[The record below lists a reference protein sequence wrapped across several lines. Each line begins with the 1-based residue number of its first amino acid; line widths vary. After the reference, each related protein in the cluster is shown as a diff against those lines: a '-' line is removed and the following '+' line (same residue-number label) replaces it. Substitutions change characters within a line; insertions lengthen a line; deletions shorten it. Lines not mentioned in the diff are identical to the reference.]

1 MSVPSLTI
9 GLFQGCSGQ
18 DVSSKRLGNMLKI
31 NEDIPITLNREL
43 DPFER
48 LIEQAQKPLSPQ
60 EFTLTQ
66 TFTDLIEESLT
77 RGWIY
82 STSLQ
87 ELVAAMDPRLA
98 GFSIDALAQVF
109 DFEEVQVWANSTR
122 SMPTRS
128 HGAVAMRNAAFLLIQ
143 LKAMGFRVD
152 DAPLS
157 SRIRPLL
164 ASKKVLVGRE
174 FYVFWQQELEAKR
187 EAFVLYSA
195 PTPQTVTTRE
205 VTLPLGHRMRIISDK
220 ERPIGIEVT
229 PPRSTKISPD

>member
-1 MSVPSLTI
+1 
-9 GLFQGCSGQ
+9 
-18 DVSSKRLGNMLKI
+18 MLKKT
-31 NEDIPITLNREL
+31 EDIPITLNREL
-43 DPFER
+43 DTFER
-48 LIEQAQKPLSPQ
+48 LIEQVQKPLPSH
-60 EFTLTQ
+60 EFALTE
-66 TFTDLIEESLT
+66 TFTNLIEESLV

-109 DFEEVQVWANSTR
+109 DFEEVQVWVNSTR
-122 SMPTRS
+122 SIPTRS

-157 SRIRPLL
+157 SRMRPLL
-164 ASKKVLVGRE
+164 VSKKVLVGRE

-205 VTLPLGHRMRIISDK
+205 VTLPLGQRMRIISDR

-229 PPRSTKISPD
+229 PPRLTKISPD

>member
-1 MSVPSLTI
+1 MSAPSLTI
-9 GLFQGCSGQ
+9 RLFQGCVGQ

-31 NEDIPITLNREL
+31 TEGIPITLNGEL

-66 TFTDLIEESLT
+66 TFMDLIEESLT

-98 GFSIDALAQVF
+98 GFSIDGLAQVF

-122 SMPTRS
+122 SMPRDRM
-128 HGAVAMRNAAFLLIQ
+128 VLLPCAMPPFCS
-143 LKAMGFRVD
+143 F
-152 DAPLS
+152 S
-157 SRIRPLL
+157 SKRW
-164 ASKKVLVGRE
+164 ASGSTMR
-174 FYVFWQQELEAKR
+174 R
-187 EAFVLYSA
+187 SA
-195 PTPQTVTTRE
+195 P
-205 VTLPLGHRMRIISDK
+205 G
-220 ERPIGIEVT
+220 
-229 PPRSTKISPD
+229 